1 VPEGRDLLRIGL
13 ACAILFSSA
22 WSSADPVEPE
32 PIRAEL
38 AAVPSCAEGSSFVG
52 QVLARTRRAR
62 QAAPNEPART
72 FTITIVQE
80 GESLRGT
87 LRVVT
92 ATREV
97 AERKVEAKTC
107 GEVVEALALV
117 AALIVDP
124 EALTTPLKPPEPE
137 VPRTTVAAPSP
148 WVPPIVTPPAEPAEP
163 AAVSAGLALEVA
175 SAIAPTFTPV
185 ERVWAEVAWHYAGIL
200 HPAFGLSL
208 ARASTLVTRNSLTAD
223 ILWVTGR
230 VTACPLELVGSR
242 RVSFRPCALFDVGV
256 IQGKGANREGV
267 SSADS
272 AKTTPWVA
280 PGVNLGLVMV
290 PVSPLV
296 LRLEAG
302 GVVQTVKTSFVYQVS
317 PSSRQEVYS
326 IPLLGYYLGLGAGIR
341 F

>member
-1 VPEGRDLLRIGL
+1 VRKRRDLVRIGL
-13 ACAILFSSA
+13 CSAILLSA
-22 WSSADPVEPE
+22 ARGSADPLEPE

-38 AAVPSCAEGSSFVG
+38 AAAPSCAEASSFVG

-62 QAAPNEPART
+62 EAQPNEPART
-72 FTITIVQE
+72 FTITIAEE

-97 AERKVEAKTC
+97 LERKVEAKTC

-124 EALTTPLKPPEPE
+124 EALTTPLEPPKPEA
-137 VPRTTVAAPSP
+137 PRTTAATPSP
-148 WVPPIVTPPAEPAEP
+148 WVPPIVPPPGEPAEP
-163 AAVSAGLALEVA
+163 ATVSAGLALEAA
-175 SAIAPTFTPV
+175 SAIAPTLIPV
-185 ERVWAEVAWHYAGIL
+185 ERLWGEVGWHGAGIL
-200 HPAFGLSL
+200 HPSFGLAL
-208 ARASTLVTRNSLTAD
+208 ARASTQVTRNSLTAD

-230 VTACPLELVGSR
+230 VTACPLELVHAQ
-242 RVSFRPCALFDVGV
+242 RVSLRPCALFDVGM
-256 IQGKGANREGV
+256 IRGKGANREDV
-267 SSADS
+267 SSA
-272 AKTTPWVA
+272 ARAETTPWVA
-280 PGVNLGLVMV
+280 PGVNLGLYLV

-302 GVVQTVKTSFVYQVS
+302 GMVQIVKTRFIYDV
-317 PSSRQEVYS
+317 RQEVYS
-326 IPLLGYYLGLGAGIR
+326 IPLFGYYLGLGAGAR